1 MKTADPHESTFAT
14 WLEEHGAIL
23 RQLSCVYAPEPADAD
38 ELQQEMMV
46 QLWRSVPRFAGQA
59 KASTWIYR
67 VCLNTGLTWQ
77 RASRRREARV
87 VPSPEPL
94 DAAVSDEHDPADRG
108 EQDDLRDRLMAAVR
122 GLPTAQRSLV
132 VLALDDLS
140 YREIA
145 EITGMT
151 ENHVGVALNRA
162 RKALAAKMK
171 EISHEL

>member
-1 MKTADPHESTFAT
+1 MKTADPHESTFAA
-14 WLEEHGAIL
+14 WLDEHGAIL
-23 RQLSCVYAPEPADAD
+23 RQLSRVYAPEPADTD

-59 KASTWIYR
+59 KPSTWIYR

-77 RASRRREARV
+77 RTSRRREARV
-87 VPSPEPL
+87 VAAPEPVESAIST
-94 DAAVSDEHDPADRG
+94 DHDPADRE
-108 EQDDLRDRLMAAVR
+108 EQGDLVDRLMAAVR
-122 GLPTAQRSLV
+122 SLPAAQRSLI

-145 EITGMT
+145 EITGLT

-162 RKALAAKMK
+162 RKALATKME
-171 EISHEL
+171 EISHEF